1 MSDKAARRF
10 ARSAI
15 LGMGYGSEMP
25 RKAKRRFKP
34 LKHQSLIYKMF
45 GERLYDMPLVKVR

>member
-10 ARSAI
+10 ASSAI
-15 LGMGYGSEMP
+15 LGMGYGPDMP
-25 RKAKRRFKP
+25 KKARRGFKP